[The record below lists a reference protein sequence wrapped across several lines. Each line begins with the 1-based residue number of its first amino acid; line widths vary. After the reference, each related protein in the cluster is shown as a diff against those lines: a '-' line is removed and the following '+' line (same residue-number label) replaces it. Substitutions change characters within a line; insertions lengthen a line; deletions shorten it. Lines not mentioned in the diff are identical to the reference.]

1 MSRPLRVEDAGA
13 IYQLMCRGNARQR
26 IFRDEAD
33 DQRLI
38 DGLVTVSRFGWELFG
53 FVLKPNHFY
62 LLLRTPR
69 ANLSRVMQY
78 LASHFMLRGA
88 GKGGAANENPL
99 VAHSASGSGTT
110 PVSTAMRSSS
120 GLASQVAW

>member
-1 MSRPLRVEDAGA
+1 MSRPLRVEDPGA

-69 ANLSRVMQY
+69 ANLSRENKVLPVRKREVFLDDLVPDNLVDSY
-78 LASHFMLRGA
+78 GSRGV
-88 GKGGAANENPL
+88 GGNR
-99 VAHSASGSGTT
+99 SMI
-110 PVSTAMRSSS
+110 ST
-120 GLASQVAW
+120 